1 MLGEKCKLSAALQ
14 LDILF
19 DMFQAE
25 RVQFNQESFVQSRT
39 GLHAFQAVPSRTTYE
54 RDFPFQSSIR
64 PHFSVSPK
72 AVHQAGMLFFHLR
85 FYSILKSSTGF
96 LL

>member
-1 MLGEKCKLSAALQ
+1 MLEEICKLGAILQ
-14 LDILF
+14 LDISF
-19 DMFQAE
+19 DLFQAE

-54 RDFPFQSSIR
+54 RDFPYQSSIR

-72 AVHQAGMLFFHLR
+72 AMHQAGMLFFLL
-85 FYSILKSSTGF
+85 IF
-96 LL
+96 LLLAWKLN